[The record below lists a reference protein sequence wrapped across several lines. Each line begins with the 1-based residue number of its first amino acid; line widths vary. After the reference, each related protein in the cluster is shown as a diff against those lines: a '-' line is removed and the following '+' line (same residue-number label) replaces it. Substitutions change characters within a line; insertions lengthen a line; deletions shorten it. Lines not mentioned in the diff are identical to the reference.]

1 MQPAVE
7 GFWDEQKHPRG
18 QGGRFGAGAYTS
30 ATGNTNLK
38 RYSTGSGISTTVPG
52 GGGKGGKGAAKKPAP
67 GPLSFNPKTNTGTG
81 YGTPHGD
88 PRVRSLQ
95 TVLNRLHITDK
106 AGAQLIIDGKLG
118 PLTTTAVKKLQAALG
133 VAQNGVVTPA
143 LLTRLQHM
151 KQLPKPKPAKKV
163 KVAKP
168 PAPPKPRPA
177 PRPRARRTYH
187 GYSAL
192 DRFGVDSPAV
202 ARLAEAHPVS
212 DSPALQRWLEEWDAA
227 KHPRG
232 AYGRFGRAIRQET
245 VETRAIQRTNRALGP
260 VRDIRPLRNSGYTEE
275 MWHDSYGAW
284 SHPKRETLEQYKK
297 RATADALA
305 RGMTRDELGFF
316 YDKSDTR
323 QRFPR
328 GPSGSPIGI
337 RPPRTERHRDR
348 NTGADRAE
356 AQLATGMSPRP
367 RKYRRARTGALEHMG
382 YRTVGTHTGQR
393 RAVTVKAHLAAQK
406 SRRNGGY

>member
-163 KVAKP
+163 KVAKAAKP

-192 DRFGVDSPAV
+192 DRLGVDSPAV
-202 ARLAEAHPVS
+202 ARLAEAHPVP

-227 KHPRG
+227 RHPRG
-232 AYGRFGRAIRQET
+232 PGGRFISHASAGITSKARKTKRASKAAGNVADKVAPTPHTHESILAHAHTMSDADLAKLHAAITEIHHGRQAKSS
-245 VETRAIQRTNRALGP
+245 ALGHAAKSVDVKSRIRSEMQQLQREP
-260 VRDIRPLRNSGYTEE
+260 GDWVSIADLRDRLGDVSQAQFDAAVKE
-275 MWHDSYGAW
+275 MVMHDQNLNLI
-284 SHPKRETLEQYKK
+284 PE
-297 RATADALA
+297 ADQTSL
-305 RGMTRDELGFF
+305 
-316 YDKSDTR
+316 R
-323 QRFPR
+323 QRD
-328 GPSGSPIGI
+328 
-337 RPPRTERHRDR
+337 H
-348 NTGADRAE
+348 E
-356 AQLATGMSPRP
+356 AAIWLGGEY
-367 RKYRRARTGALEHMG
+367 K
-382 YRTVGTHTGQR
+382 
-393 RAVTVKAHLAAQK
+393 HLI
-406 SRRNGGY
+406 SM